1 VEAHPLVTKAIYHNV
16 GVILS
21 QGTGSFGGSTMLRWY
36 EIDSDDVKHFDAIKL
51 SQIADVVFDP
61 PGRSVGERLNN
72 GLGWMTL
79 ARQTLPRAERFIHF
93 FTALEALL
101 THSDPT
107 APITQTIARYL
118 SCIVTSKNED
128 RVTVADTIRKLY
140 AKRSALIHGGK
151 RSEIHLSDVVTIQ
164 QFAETAYLA
173 VILNVPPETPAMELL
188 QDLDKATYGTPWPRS
203 KP

>member
-1 VEAHPLVTKAIYHNV
+1 
-16 GVILS
+16 
-21 QGTGSFGGSTMLRWY
+21 
-36 EIDSDDVKHFDAIKL
+36 
-51 SQIADVVFDP
+51 
-61 PGRSVGERLNN
+61 
-72 GLGWMTL
+72 MTL

-107 APITQTIARYL
+107 APIIQTIARYL

-128 RVTVADTIRKLY
+128 RVTMAEKIRKLY

-164 QFAETAYLA
+164 HLAEAAYLK
-173 VILNVPPETPAMELL
+173 VILNVPPDTPAKAFL
-188 QDLDKATYGTPWPRS
+188 QGLDKATYGTPWPS
-203 KP
+203 STQSTDGPSADDMTA